1 MNPMI
6 TLYTDSSPNG
16 FKITIALEELG
27 LTYHLRHIKI
37 DQGENR
43 SPAFLRL
50 NPHGRIP
57 VLVDASNGITL
68 FESAAILLYLAD
80 ITGRLLPVEP
90 AKRWEAIQWLMFHA
104 ASVGPVMGQRVH
116 FELFAAEKNPQAIA
130 RYRTLMDEAFATLDN
145 RLAEHPYL
153 AGDEYSIADIAQ
165 FGWSHIAQVIDF
177 DFSAYKHL
185 STWYQRIAAR
195 PAVQRG
201 IALPTRATG
210 A

>member
-68 FESAAILLYLAD
+68 FLNGSMLNPPGEITSLGGATTNWMSHTVNFTASAGDTIMFAATGLSDSYGGYLD
-80 ITGRLLPVEP
+80 NITISAVPEP
-90 AKRWEAIQWLMFHA
+90 ATM
-104 ASVGPVMGQRVH
+104 S
-116 FELFAAEKNPQAIA
+116 
-130 RYRTLMDEAFATLDN
+130 TLL
-145 RLAEHPYL
+145 
-153 AGDEYSIADIAQ
+153 
-165 FGWSHIAQVIDF
+165 
-177 DFSAYKHL
+177 
-185 STWYQRIAAR
+185 
-195 PAVQRG
+195 
-201 IALPTRATG
+201 IALACFGGRFVRRAAAG
-210 A
+210 V

>member
-1 MNPMI
+1 M
-6 TLYTDSSPNG
+6 
-16 FKITIALEELG
+16 
-27 LTYHLRHIKI
+27 
-37 DQGENR
+37 
-43 SPAFLRL
+43 
-50 NPHGRIP
+50 
-57 VLVDASNGITL
+57 LVDESSGITL

-80 ITGRLLPVEP
+80 ISGQLLPVEP

-104 ASVGPVMGQRVH
+104 TSVGPVMGQRVH
-116 FELFAAEKNPQAIA
+116 FELFAADKIPQAIS
-130 RYRTLMDEAFATLDN
+130 RYRRLMDEAFTTLDN

-165 FGWSHIAQVIDF
+165 FGWTHIAQVIDF

-185 STWYQRIAAR
+185 SAWYQRIGAR

-201 IALPTRATG
+201 IALPAPATG